1 VPASAEEMVMYLP
14 RTQKQRAQ
22 REKLYLNRANSKL
35 VFFCLPLIWIAF
47 TCAANAQNPRI
58 SKVSRIS
65 TQQFQTI
72 TIMGSGFG
80 TQDPYT
86 GDSDFISL
94 LDTTKGWQAGY
105 EGCLLG
111 FCTTDTV
118 TLIVHQWTDTKITLG
133 GFSGAFGTD
142 GFTLSQGD
150 NEQVSV
156 FNPQTSAGPA
166 QVNVAVGAQPTT
178 TKLTSSPNPS
188 SAGQPV
194 KFTANVDSS
203 AGPPPDGEIVTFMQ
217 GKKTL
222 GSGKLTSGTAVF
234 TTSKLAAG
242 NHAITASYAGDT
254 NFDSSTSN
262 TVKQVVQ

>member
-1 VPASAEEMVMYLP
+1 MYLL
-14 RTQKQRAQ
+14 RTQAETTLKK
-22 REKLYLNRANSKL
+22 KLNVTRTSSMLA
-35 VFFCLPLIWIAF
+35 FFCLVLIWIAS
-47 TCAANAQNPRI
+47 TCAANAQSPRI

-72 TIMGSGFG
+72 TITGSGFG

-94 LDTTKGWQAGY
+94 LDNTGGWQAGY

-133 GFSGAFGTD
+133 GFSGAYGTD
-142 GFTLSQGD
+142 GFTLNLGD
-150 NEQVSV
+150 SEQVSV

-166 QVNVAVGAQPTT
+166 QVNVNVGAQPTQ

-194 KFTANVDSS
+194 KFTATVDSS
-203 AGPPPDGEIVTFMQ
+203 AGSPPDGEAVTFMQ

-222 GSGKLTSGTAVF
+222 GTGKLTSGTAVF

-242 NHAITASYAGDT
+242 DHAITASYAGDA
-254 NFDSSTSN
+254 NFDSSASN